1 MWVQDVW
8 YTVTKENLDAFSD
21 QSCANSSIAGILTDV
36 FGGVDKIRFKV
47 VVSSLGQVKDLYT
60 EDKDLDLE
68 LRLRIDNASL
78 GYWFEDNEYEYF
90 TPAIK
95 VFATK
100 LEAVLNLRPI
110 NVDGY
115 IIKNIQDWELY
126 LDQVIRNSK
135 QEAAN
140 KKRQEIKQLKAELES
155 AEKELAEL
163 VK

>member
-1 MWVQDVW
+1 MWVQDIW

-21 QSCANSSIAGILTDV
+21 QSCANSSIAGILEDV

-47 VVSSLGQVKDLYT
+47 VVTSTGCVKDLYT
-60 EDKDLDLE
+60 DDKDLDAKLHD
-68 LRLRIDNASL
+68 RIMLAHL

-115 IIKNIQDWELY
+115 IIKNIQEWDSY
-126 LDQVIRNSK
+126 LSQVIRNSK

-140 KKRQEIKQLKAELES
+140 KKRQEIKQLKADLKA

>member
-1 MWVQDVW
+1 MWVQDIW
-8 YTVTKENLDAFSD
+8 YTVTKENFAAFSD
-21 QSCANSSIAGILTDV
+21 QSCANSSIAGILEDV

-47 VVSSLGQVKDLYT
+47 VVNSMGCVKDLYT
-60 EDKDLDLE
+60 EDKDLDLK
-68 LRLRIDNASL
+68 LRLRIENASL

-100 LEAVLNLRPI
+100 PEAVLNIRPI

-115 IIKNIQDWELY
+115 IIKNLQEWDSY
-126 LDQVIRNSK
+126 LSEVIRNSK

-140 KKRQEIKQLKAELES
+140 KKRQEIKQLKADLKA

>member
-1 MWVQDVW
+1 MWVQDIW
-8 YTVTKENLDAFSD
+8 YTVTKENLELFMKTGSANADIAESLIDAFES
-21 QSCANSSIAGILTDV
+21 
-36 FGGVDKIRFKV
+36 VDKIRFKV
-47 VVSSLGQVKDLYT
+47 GVNLSGQVTRLYA
-60 EDKDLDLE
+60 ENGKELHHRLE
-68 LRLRIDNASL
+68 HHL
-78 GYWFEDNEYEYF
+78 GLNYWFEPNEVKYF
-90 TPAIK
+90 TPEINK
-95 VFATK
+95 LSTK

-140 KKRQEIKQLKAELES
+140 KKRQEIKQLKAELE
-155 AEKELAEL
+155 AKEKELAEL